1 MLRRIPIITAG
12 LVLLGAQATFA
23 EQVTLK
29 LSNGDTLHGELIPS
43 ESTDTTTVLQH
54 PVLGRLSIP
63 KTALMPEPKPKPWK
77 LSLSGGVTGSNTDND
92 LDVGG
97 TAQLE
102 TSYTSDP
109 DKVSLKVSA
118 QYEVSRDQGESSN
131 STDTNEGDAELR
143 YIRSLNGRLHA
154 YAGAH
159 FNYDALNF
167 SGTDAFESSIGL
179 GYDLIKTSKTRL
191 TVSLGPSIEQIW
203 GGNGCN
209 TDPVCGQTFAATTGR
224 AELEWKPSSAASLT
238 LTNTYTGAYVN
249 GISTNNIFSIA
260 LKVFPM
266 NNQRLFT
273 SLNGQ
278 TIYNELRSPKVN
290 NTISI
295 QMGVKL
301 D

>member
-1 MLRRIPIITAG
+1 MG
-12 LVLLGAQATFA
+12 
-23 EQVTLK
+23 
-29 LSNGDTLHGELIPS
+29 
-43 ESTDTTTVLQH
+43 
-54 PVLGRLSIP
+54 
-63 KTALMPEPKPKPWK
+63 
-77 LSLSGGVTGSNTDND
+77 
-92 LDVGG
+92 
-97 TAQLE
+97 
-102 TSYTSDP
+102 
-109 DKVSLKVSA
+109 
-118 QYEVSRDQGESSN
+118 QGESSN